1 MQSSPS
7 TTWIV
12 AMCAPPLLRSQLFAG
27 AARRSSGDGE
37 ILYAQ
42 SETMDSPETL
52 ADIAI
57 FAAVIREGSFTR
69 AAEKLELSTSQ
80 VSKCVNRLERTS
92 APGCCTARRAAFVLP
107 RPARH
112 STRTARQRSPPSK
125 TRSSPYPNFRCTT
138 WQAEDQHLNC
148 VRHDA
153 APRVIRDLSA
163 QYPEL
168 EVELVLEDR
177 HVDLVKE
184 GIDVAI
190 RITGEAPDSGLVYR
204 KLAPNRQ
211 VICASPDYIGRRG
224 LPRTPDD
231 LANHNCIAHSARTT
245 PRTWHLT
252 GPDGGQISVPINGR
266 PTINS
271 ALAVRQAALEGL
283 GIIELNSYLVGE
295 DIAAGAPRAAAAS
308 VPTEGLE
315 LLRRLRRTAFPC
327 SQDPR
332 VCRRHAGPYVARAA
346 VGCVPQPSGKNTNR
360 THPCLDCGRCDDP
373 AGLWTK
379 EPAG

>member
-1 MQSSPS
+1 
-7 TTWIV
+7 
-12 AMCAPPLLRSQLFAG
+12 
-27 AARRSSGDGE
+27 
-37 ILYAQ
+37 
-42 SETMDSPETL
+42 MDSPETL

-69 AAEKLELSTSQ
+69 AADKLELSTSQ
-80 VSKCVNRLERTS
+80 VSKCVNRLERNLGARLLHRTTRRLRLTEAGSALYENSSTALAAIEDAKLAVSKLQGAPRGKLKISTS
-92 APGCCTARRAAFVLP
+92 TAFGTMQL
-107 RPARH
+107 
-112 STRTARQRSPPSK
+112 
-125 TRSSPYPNFRCTT
+125 
-138 WQAEDQHLNC
+138 
-148 VRHDA
+148 
-153 APRVIRDLSA
+153 PRVIRDLSA